1 MMTKPQLM
9 LLSGDAG
16 TNGGSQRLPTE

>member
-1 MMTKPQLM
+1 MTKPQLM